1 MLARLLWRYLRP
13 YRPLLAGVLVFQ
25 LASALAMLYLPS
37 LNADVIDKGVAAGD
51 TGYIWRTGGFML
63 AVSLGQIVAA
73 IIATYLAARASM
85 QLGRDIRDEVYHQ
98 VSGFSEREISQF
110 GAGSLITRNT
120 NDVQQVQMLAMMGST
135 MLVSAP
141 LLAIGGIVMALRQD
155 VGLSWIIAVA
165 VPALLIIAGLV
176 ISRMVPLFRS
186 YQLKLDAVNR
196 IMREQLTGVRVVR
209 AFVRE
214 TIEAERFRLANTD
227 IMVVGRKI
235 GSLFVALFPLV
246 MLVLNVTVIGV
257 IWFGGIKVN
266 VQQVQ
271 MLAMMGSTM
280 LVSAPLLAIGGI
292 VMALRQDVGLS
303 WIIAVAVP
311 ALLIIAGLVI
321 SRMVPLFRSYQL
333 KLDAVNRI
341 MREQLTGVRVVRA
354 FVRETIEA
362 ERFRL
367 ANTDIMVVGRK
378 IGSLFVALFPLVMLV
393 LNVTVIGVIWFG
405 GIKVNEG
412 QVQIGTLLAFMQY
425 VGQILMGVLMASF
438 MTVMLPRAAVSAERI
453 SEVLASRSTL
463 TEAAEPV
470 HQLPTPGEVAFADVT
485 FSYPEAEHAVLSGIS
500 FTARPGQT
508 VALIGSTGAG
518 KTTLVSLIPR
528 LFDAT
533 GGTVRVGGVDV
544 RDADME
550 ALWSQIG
557 LVPQRPFLFAGTV
570 ASNLR
575 LGRDDAT
582 DADLWKALEIAQASD
597 FVAQMDGGLDARI
610 AQGGT
615 NVSGGQRQRLAIARA
630 IVRRP
635 AVLIFDDSF
644 SALDLATDAHLR
656 QALWRELPEVTKIVV
671 AQRVSTVTDADSI
684 LVLED
689 GHIAGAGTHTELL
702 ATNQT
707 YREIAESQLA
717 VGAGA

>member
-1 MLARLLWRYLRP
+1 VLARLLWRYLRP

-120 NDVQQVQMLAMMGST
+120 ND
-135 MLVSAP
+135 
-141 LLAIGGIVMALRQD
+141 
-155 VGLSWIIAVA
+155 
-165 VPALLIIAGLV
+165 
-176 ISRMVPLFRS
+176 
-186 YQLKLDAVNR
+186 
-196 IMREQLTGVRVVR
+196 
-209 AFVRE
+209 
-214 TIEAERFRLANTD
+214 
-227 IMVVGRKI
+227 
-235 GSLFVALFPLV
+235 
-246 MLVLNVTVIGV
+246 
-257 IWFGGIKVN
+257 